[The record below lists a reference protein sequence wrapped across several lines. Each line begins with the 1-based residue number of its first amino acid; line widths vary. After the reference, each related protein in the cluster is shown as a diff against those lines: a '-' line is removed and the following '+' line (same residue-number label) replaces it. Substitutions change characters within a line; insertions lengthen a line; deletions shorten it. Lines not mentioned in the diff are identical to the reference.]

1 MPVTL
6 PLAQVPP
13 GKNAKIVRIAGGS
26 TLIARLY
33 QMGILPGTVVK
44 VIMNSGGP
52 VIIEVKNSSVA
63 LGRGMAHKILV
74 ELI

>member
-1 MPVTL
+1 MGQII

-13 GKNAKIVRIAGGS
+13 GRTVRVVQITGGS
-26 TLIARLY
+26 TLISRLY
-33 QMGILPGTVVK
+33 QMGILPGTMIH

-52 VIIEVKNSSVA
+52 VIISVKSSSVA

-74 ELI
+74 ELL